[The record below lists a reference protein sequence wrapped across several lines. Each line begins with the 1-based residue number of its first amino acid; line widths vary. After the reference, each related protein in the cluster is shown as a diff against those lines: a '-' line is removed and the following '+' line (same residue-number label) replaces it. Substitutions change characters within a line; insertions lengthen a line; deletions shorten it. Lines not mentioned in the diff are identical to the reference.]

1 MVPVAMEST
10 ESSSVCRTNSW
21 CMNSTVLKGWS
32 LFVAVQGL
40 VAAVVPQLCIY
51 LGKKVVGMNFENA
64 AQLEAK
70 PSYIRQLR
78 ALGVGMLA
86 AGLTGFLL
94 EKRAEGKNKSDE
106 PETLEEALAEDEPAG
121 ADTTEEQ

>member
-1 MVPVAMEST
+1 
-10 ESSSVCRTNSW
+10 
-21 CMNSTVLKGWS
+21 MNATMLKGWS

-40 VAAVVPQLCIY
+40 ITAVVPQLCIY

-64 AQLEAK
+64 GQLEAK
-70 PSYIRQLR
+70 PSYLRQLR

-94 EKRAEGKNKSDE
+94 EKRAEGKNRSDE
-106 PETLEEALAEDEPAG
+106 TEVLEEPFADDKSMEK
-121 ADTTEEQ
+121 DTTEEQ

>member
-1 MVPVAMEST
+1 
-10 ESSSVCRTNSW
+10 
-21 CMNSTVLKGWS
+21 MNSTMLKGWS

-40 VAAVVPQLCIY
+40 VTAVVPQLCLY
-51 LGKKVVGMNFENA
+51 LGKKTLGMYFDNVE
-64 AQLEAK
+64 QLEAK
-70 PSYIRQLR
+70 PFYIRQLR

-86 AGLTGFLL
+86 AGVTGFLL

-106 PETLEEALAEDEPAG
+106 SEALEEPFADDESVE

>member
-1 MVPVAMEST
+1 
-10 ESSSVCRTNSW
+10 
-21 CMNSTVLKGWS
+21 MNATMLKGWS

-40 VAAVVPQLCIY
+40 ITAVVPQVCIY

-64 AQLEAK
+64 GQLEAK
-70 PSYIRQLR
+70 PSYLRQLR

-94 EKRAEGKNKSDE
+94 EKRAEEKSKSNE
-106 PETLEEALAEDEPAG
+106 AEVLEEPFADDESMEG
-121 ADTTEEQ
+121 DTTEEQ

>member
-1 MVPVAMEST
+1 
-10 ESSSVCRTNSW
+10 
-21 CMNSTVLKGWS
+21 MNSTMLKGWS

-40 VAAVVPQLCIY
+40 VTAVVPQLCIY

-70 PSYIRQLR
+70 PSYLRQLR

-86 AGLTGFLL
+86 AGVTGFLL
-94 EKRAEGKNKSDE
+94 EKRAEGKNERDE
-106 PETLEEALAEDEPAG
+106 PELLEEPLAEDEPTE
-121 ADTTEEQ
+121 ADSTEEE